1 MLFRSDQIGPIKV
14 LGGKGPGQPYIDPSS
29 FQPVTEVRF
38 GNMGRNSLRGP
49 STKNLDMSLF
59 RRFPINKRFNLEA
72 RVEAFNVTNT
82 PHFSGINDFQ
92 PLSTAITSAAFLQL
106 NRADA
111 DERQFRLG
119 LRLSF

>member
-1 MLFRSDQIGPIKV
+1 
-14 LGGKGPGQPYIDPSS
+14 
-29 FQPVTEVRF
+29 
-38 GNMGRNSLRGP
+38 
-49 STKNLDMSLF
+49 
-59 RRFPINKRFNLEA
+59 
-72 RVEAFNVTNT
+72 VTNT

-119 LRLSF
+119 MRLSF